1 MKKRSS
7 HRPEQ
12 VAETIR
18 QVVAEALAQDV
29 RDPRV
34 SRVTVTSVRVTGD
47 LGHARINVVVGEGVD
62 PERAMEGLTSAAKFL
77 RARVA
82 RALSTRL
89 VPELEFELDRGAEHA
104 QRMNAL
110 FSSLREEG
118 SSSDDGRSAH

>member
-34 SRVTVTSVRVTGD
+34 ERVTVIGVRVTGD
-47 LGHARINVVVGEGVD
+47 LGHARISVVLGEGVEA
-62 PERAMEGLTSAAKFL
+62 ERAMEGLTSAAGFL
-77 RARVA
+77 RGRVA
-82 RALSTRL
+82 RALSTRI
-89 VPELEFELDRGAEHA
+89 VPELEFVLDRGAEHA
-104 QRMNAL
+104 QRMNEL
-110 FSSLREEG
+110 FASLRKEG
-118 SSSDDGRSAH
+118 PPPDGRTAD

>member
-18 QVVAEALAQDV
+18 QVVAEALSQDV

-34 SRVTVTSVRVTGD
+34 ARVTITSVRVTGD
-47 LGHARINVVVGEGVD
+47 LGHARISVVLGDGVD
-62 PERAMEGLTSAAKFL
+62 AERAMEGLESAAGFL
-77 RARVA
+77 RGRVA
-82 RALSTRL
+82 RALSTRI
-89 VPELEFELDRGAEHA
+89 VPELGFELDRGAEHA

-110 FSSLREEG
+110 LASLREEG
-118 SSSDDGRSAH
+118 NPPDGRTAD

>member
-34 SRVTVTSVRVTGD
+34 ERVTVIGVRVTGD
-47 LGHARINVVVGEGVD
+47 LGHARVSVVLGEGVEA
-62 PERAMEGLTSAAKFL
+62 ERAMEGLTSAAGFL
-77 RARVA
+77 RGRVA
-82 RALSTRL
+82 RALSTRI
-89 VPELEFELDRGAEHA
+89 VPELEFVLDRGAEHA
-104 QRMNAL
+104 QRMNEL
-110 FSSLREEG
+110 FASLREEG
-118 SSSDDGRSAH
+118 PPPDGRTAD

>member
-1 MKKRSS
+1 VKKRSS

-47 LGHARINVVVGEGVD
+47 LGHARISVVLGDGAD
-62 PERAMEGLTSAAKFL
+62 PERSMEGLGSAAGFL

-82 RALSTRL
+82 RALSTRI
-89 VPELEFELDRGAEHA
+89 VPELEFVLDRGAEHA

-110 FSSLREEG
+110 LASLREEG
-118 SSSDDGRSAH
+118 TPPDGRTAD

>member
-34 SRVTVTSVRVTGD
+34 SRVTITSVRVTGD
-47 LGHARINVVVGEGVD
+47 LGHARISVVLGDGVD
-62 PERAMEGLTSAAKFL
+62 ADRAMEGLVSAAGFL

-89 VPELEFELDRGAEHA
+89 VPELAFELDRGAEHA
-104 QRMNAL
+104 QKMNEL
-110 FSSLREEG
+110 FASLREEG
-118 SSSDDGRSAH
+118 SPPDGRSAH

>member
-12 VAETIR
+12 GAETIR

-34 SRVTVTSVRVTGD
+34 SRVTITSVRVTGD

-62 PERAMEGLTSAAKFL
+62 PERAMEGLTSAAGFL

-110 FSSLREEG
+110 LSSLREEG